1 MKRATPEHKKKILD
15 AFFEAFNTTPGILW
29 VTGTGR
35 QKDKKVRWLLEFAY
49 QLTSHSGEIWM
60 SDDENA
66 VSFMFYSHKRKGD
79 WYTLWLHLK
88 LAFQVVGLRRA
99 LEILRRE
106 RYIRQQRPANEPYI
120 YLWFT
125 GSRADRNGLISM
137 TNLKNGLFKKGYDE
151 NLPIYTETTV
161 ERALASYTRYGFSL
175 FHSWPNLKR
184 HLTVYFFRR
193 QPSLEGITD

>member
-1 MKRATPEHKKKILD
+1 MKRATPEHKEKILD
-15 AFFEAFNTTPGILW
+15 AFFEAFSTTPGILW
-29 VTGTGR
+29 VTGAGP
-35 QKDKKVRWLLEFAY
+35 QKDKKVRRLLEFAY
-49 QLTSHSGEIWM
+49 RLTSHSGEIWM

-66 VSFMFYSHKRKGD
+66 ISFMFYWHKRKRD

-106 RYIRQQRPANEPYI
+106 RYIQQQRPANEPYM

-125 GSRADRNGLISM
+125 GSRADRNGLVSM

-161 ERALASYTRYGFSL
+161 ERALASYTRYGFAL
-175 FHSWPNLKR
+175 FHSWPNPQR
-184 HLTVYFFRR
+184 NLTVYFFRR
-193 QPSLEGITD
+193 EPSLEGITD